1 MIRSLFVLIVAL
13 AGLGAIAGGALA
25 DQTGPVPTTV
35 HSVDEALQ
43 SAPGANVVHGGS
55 ILGNGRSFEVLA
67 FDFGTETPRDA
78 ATGQASGKRQHSPVT
93 LVREVDSASPL
104 LLQALAG
111 GTVSL
116 VVGADTFILHGVN
129 VVSSKSLVLGTTKS
143 ADTNE
148 LERISFTFQKIE
160 VSNPPGKKSAS
171 DDWTTGGPTPSP
183 SPRPK
188 P

>member
-35 HSVDEALQ
+35 HSVDAALQ

-55 ILGNGRSFEVLA
+55 ILGSGRSFEVLA
-67 FDFGTETPRDA
+67 FDFGAETPRDA
-78 ATGQASGKRQHSPVT
+78 ATGQATGKRQRSPITV
-93 LVREVDSASPL
+93 VRKTDSASPL

-111 GTVSL
+111 GTVS
-116 VVGADTFILHGVN
+116 VVLGPDTYILHGVN
-129 VVSSKSLVLGTTKS
+129 VVSTKSFVLGGTTS
-143 ADTNE
+143 PNTNE
-148 LERISFTFQKIE
+148 LEQISFTFQKIE
-160 VSNPPGKKSAS
+160 VSDPAGKKAATDS
-171 DDWTTGGPTPSP
+171 WLTGAPTPSP